1 MTVLASTGVLSYG
14 KQSAKGSTATTWYRH
29 RATDIDFGPV
39 QTMAA
44 IPLEVGGTVVP
55 TGSYKQGAY
64 VAGGATLHP
73 RMEGDFGWIMEGL
86 MGSVSTDG
94 GPVGDT
100 YDHTF
105 KFNSANPHDVPWM
118 SVRKFI
124 PGSDS
129 LGEIGTDCKVASAT
143 MTFPQNGIMQARIDW
158 IGRTPSWDDDP
169 SFSYADAF
177 EDYTSIPVT
186 SMTASS
192 IKLPEFSASELPV
205 TALTVTMTNN
215 LTTPQQEM
223 VIGSQHPDD
232 FTVVSRAATIRATVK
247 WADPDLYQT
256 IYTGTTSGVAWD
268 DACYYSDFEAI
279 VLSPYNITGSTPYR
293 MEIDASNVAWQ
304 VDGPVRLAG
313 GDLLMLNLMGTVVE
327 ADSGDEYIQFMM
339 RNGQE
344 DYDG

>member
-14 KQSAKGSTATTWYRH
+14 KQSAKGSAATTWYRH

-86 MGSVSTDG
+86 MGSVATSA
-94 GPVGDT
+94 GPVTDT
-100 YDHTF
+100 YDH
-105 KFNSANPHDVPWM
+105 KFEFATDNASLPWM
-118 SVRKFI
+118 SVRKYV
-124 PGSDS
+124 PGSS
-129 LGEIGTDCKVASAT
+129 TMGEVGVDCKVASVT
-143 MTFPQNGIMQARIDW
+143 MTFPQNGIMQARVDW
-158 IGRTPSWDDDP
+158 LGITPSWETNP
-169 SFSYADAF
+169 SWTYSDGF

-186 SMTASS
+186 SQTACS
-192 IKLPEFSASELPV
+192 ITLPEFSASELPV

-232 FTVVSRAATIRATVK
+232 FAVVSRAATIRATVK
-247 WADPDLYQT
+247 WSDPDLYRT
-256 IYTGTTSGVAWD
+256 LYTGGTGGVAWS
-268 DACYYSDFEAI
+268 DACYYSDFKAL
-279 VLSPYNITGSTPYR
+279 VQSPYNIVGTTPY
-293 MEIDASNVAWQ
+293 ELVINASNVAWQ
-304 VDGPVRLAG
+304 IDGPVRLAG

-327 ADSGDEYIQFMM
+327 EDAGGDNYLDFVT
-339 RNGQE
+339 RNGQVN
-344 DYDG
+344 YS

>member
-1 MTVLASTGVLSYG
+1 MTVLASTGILSYG
-14 KQSAKGSTATTWYRH
+14 KQSAKGSAASTWYRH

-86 MGSVSTDG
+86 MGAVSTSA
-94 GPVGDT
+94 GPAADS
-100 YDHTF
+100 YDH
-105 KFNSANPHDVPWM
+105 KFQFASDVGSLPWM
-118 SVRKFI
+118 SVRKYV
-124 PGSDS
+124 PGSAS
-129 LGEIGTDCKVASAT
+129 MGEIGTDCKVASVT
-143 MTFPQNGIMQARIDW
+143 MTFPQNGIMQARVDW
-158 IGRTPSWDDDP
+158 IGRTPSWETAP
-169 SFSYADAF
+169 SWTYSDGF
-177 EDYTSIPVT
+177 EDYSSIPVT
-186 SMTASS
+186 SQTACS

-232 FTVVSRAATIRATVK
+232 FAVVSRAATIRATVK
-247 WADPDLYQT
+247 WSDPDLYRT
-256 IYTGTTSGVAWD
+256 IYTGGTGGVAWS
-268 DACYYSDFEAI
+268 DACYYSDFEAL
-279 VLSPYNITGSTPYR
+279 VQSPYNVVGTTPY
-293 MEIDASNVAWQ
+293 ELVINASNVAWQ
-304 VDGPVRLAG
+304 IDGPVRLAG

-327 ADSGDEYIQFMM
+327 QDSGDNYLDFVM
-339 RNGQE
+339 RNGQVN
-344 DYDG
+344 YS